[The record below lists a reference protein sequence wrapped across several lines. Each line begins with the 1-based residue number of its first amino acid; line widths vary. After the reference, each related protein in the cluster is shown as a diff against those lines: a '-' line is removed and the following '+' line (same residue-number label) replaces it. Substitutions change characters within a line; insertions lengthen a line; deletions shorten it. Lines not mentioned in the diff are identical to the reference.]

1 MFVLLSGGVNYD
13 NLANL
18 LCMAGIYFLK
28 RVFNRKEY
36 ISNSLSWMI
45 FICLGCL
52 VKYTITPLALFASI
66 AWVVYTVKQR
76 QTIFPIK
83 TWSSD
88 KTFLAIILVV
98 LIFVNA
104 SIYGYNLV
112 VYRSLTPRCI
122 DLLHESQCAL
132 SPYIQRYEIIGLDT
146 PMSIVEA
153 SQQGYPHP
161 LAYLFDFWIKDMLN
175 KTQGILAHKFYFPSH
190 IIPFYQLFFLSVL
203 CLAFQSWKAVKLQS
217 GSLLFLIVLYSLV
230 VFLTNYK
237 SELVYN
243 FQHIAVQGR
252 YLFPIIGPVYVLV
265 GYTLSQV
272 SNKVMRYGSVIGAIV
287 LFLAGGPLKFLR
299 LYETVFVTWFIH

>member
-1 MFVLLSGGVNYD
+1 MLLLPGW
-13 NLANL
+13 
-18 LCMAGIYFLK
+18 C
-28 RVFNRKEY
+28 
-36 ISNSLSWMI
+36 
-45 FICLGCL
+45 
-52 VKYTITPLALFASI
+52 TPLSSD
-66 AWVVYTVKQR
+66 K
-76 QTIFPIK
+76 TIFPIK

-190 IIPFYQLFFLSVL
+190 IIPFYQLFFLSIL
-203 CLAFQSWKAVKLQS
+203 CLAFQS
-217 GSLLFLIVLYSLV
+217 
-230 VFLTNYK
+230 
-237 SELVYN
+237 
-243 FQHIAVQGR
+243 
-252 YLFPIIGPVYVLV
+252 
-265 GYTLSQV
+265 
-272 SNKVMRYGSVIGAIV
+272 
-287 LFLAGGPLKFLR
+287 
-299 LYETVFVTWFIH
+299 